1 MSVVLSIKNIA
12 KSYGAIRALNGVSFD
27 VPQGSVFGILGP
39 NGSGKTTLLGIV
51 MDVLKA
57 NKGEFLWFGQPG
69 GSPEQRKK
77 IGCLLETPNF
87 YTYLSGTDNLK
98 ITQAISG
105 RGTKKDIDE
114 VLKKV
119 NLYDRRWASFKSFSL
134 GMKQRLAIGAAL
146 LGDPKVLVL
155 DEPTNGL
162 DPVGISEI
170 RKLIIE
176 LKEQG
181 HTIIMAS
188 HLLDE
193 VEKVCTHAAI
203 LKTGNLITT
212 GDVAEIMMDEDIV
225 ELSAADINT
234 LLTVLRNM
242 GKEVLVDEKANTVQI
257 IFPKGTAKME
267 EINQHCFNN
276 GVVLTQLVLR
286 KKRLEARFFELT
298 NN

>member
-1 MSVVLSIKNIA
+1 MTVAGVLSNH
-12 KSYGAIRALNGVSFD
+12 
-27 VPQGSVFGILGP
+27 SV
-39 NGSGKTTLLGIV
+39 
-51 MDVLKA
+51 
-57 NKGEFLWFGQPG
+57 
-69 GSPEQRKK
+69 
-77 IGCLLETPNF
+77 
-87 YTYLSGTDNLK
+87 
-98 ITQAISG
+98 
-105 RGTKKDIDE
+105 
-114 VLKKV
+114 
-119 NLYDRRWASFKSFSL
+119 L

-146 LGDPKVLVL
+146 LGSPKVLVL

-212 GDVAEIMMDEDIV
+212 GDVDEIMMDEDVV
-225 ELSAADINT
+225 ELSAADINA
-234 LLTVLRNM
+234 LTSVLNHF
-242 GKEVLVDEKANTVQI
+242 GKKVVFDEKTNTVQI
-257 IFPKGTAKME
+257 IFPKGTAKMD
-267 EINQHCFNN
+267 EINQFCFNN

>member
-12 KSYGAIRALNGVSFD
+12 KAYGAVKALNGVSFD

-57 NKGEFLWFGQPG
+57 NGGEFLWFGKPG

-77 IGCLLETPNF
+77 IGSLLETPNF
-87 YTYLSGTDNLK
+87 YSYLSAVDNLK

-105 RGTKKDIDE
+105 RGSKKEIEE

-119 NLYDRRWASFKSFSL
+119 NLHQRRFSSFKSYSL

-146 LGDPKVLVL
+146 LGSPKVLVL

-170 RKLIIE
+170 RNLIIE
-176 LKEQG
+176 LNKQG

-212 GDVAEIMMDEDIV
+212 GNVDDIIMDEDIV
-225 ELSAADINT
+225 EVSAADINKLST
-234 LLTVLRNM
+234 LLQKFSSSINF
-242 GKEVLVDEKANTVQI
+242 DEKAGTLQI
-257 IFPKGTAKME
+257 VLPKGSARLD
-267 EINQHCFNN
+267 EINQYCFNN
-276 GVVLTQLVLR
+276 GIVLTQLILR
-286 KKRLEARFFELT
+286 KKRLETRFFELT

>member
-1 MSVVLSIKNIA
+1 MSTVLSIKNLA
-12 KSYGAIRALNGVSFD
+12 KSYGSVRALNGVSFD

-51 MDVLKA
+51 MDVLRA
-57 NKGEFLWFGQPG
+57 NGGEFLWFGQPG
-69 GSPEQRKK
+69 GSPDQRKK
-77 IGCLLETPNF
+77 IGSLLETPNF
-87 YTYLSGTDNLK
+87 YSYLSGTDNLK

-105 RGTKKDIDE
+105 RGTKKEIDE

-119 NLYDRRWASFKSFSL
+119 NLYDRRWSSFKSFSL

-146 LGDPKVLVL
+146 LGNPKVLVL

-212 GDVAEIMMDEDIV
+212 GDVDEIMMDEDVV
-225 ELSAADINT
+225 ELSAADINA
-234 LLTVLRNM
+234 LTSVLNHF
-242 GKEVLVDEKANTVQI
+242 GKKVVFDEKTNTVQI
-257 IFPKGTAKME
+257 IFPKGTAKMD
-267 EINQHCFNN
+267 EINQFCFNN